1 MRRTRLRTGLA
12 LVLAAVL
19 APAASLTAV
28 AGPTAV
34 PSKPFVQGTATVP
47 AYDYDNAIH
56 EKVQVD
62 VPRLD
67 GDANGI
73 TDQITVDIIR
83 PGEAAQAGIDVPVI
97 IQASPYYAGDP
108 TTYFDATGTRQVFGS
123 WLDNYFVPRGTPSR
137 SSTCQGRSGPP
148 AAATSARTSRC
159 SAPRPSST
167 G

>member
-1 MRRTRLRTGLA
+1 MRRTRLRAGLA
-12 LVLAAVL
+12 LLVAAAV
-19 APAASLTAV
+19 APVASLTAA

-34 PSKPFVQGTATVP
+34 PSKPLAKPFVQGTATVP

-56 EKVQVD
+56 ERVQVD

-83 PGEAAQAGIDVPVI
+83 PGEAAAAGVDVPVI

-108 TTYFDATGTRQVFGS
+108 KTYFDGVGVRQVYGS
-123 WLDNYFVPRGTPSR
+123 WLDNYFVPRGYAVAFVDMPGTFR
-137 SSTCQGRSGPP
+137 
-148 AAATSARTSRC
+148 
-159 SAPRPSST
+159 
-167 G
+167 